1 MASIPLSVQDLC
13 QQQGRTLNVIWE
25 ELTRELGAQSRS
37 RLQNLDEDEL
47 AALFALP
54 EDYPRGDCRVCHAP
68 LEKKDGVCKTCE
80 QLGELG
86 RNLGHAQ
93 VIQLTREKSALLPGD
108 WNAEPLRQVP
118 DAAAKDV
125 RFYSLNQLA
134 HQIKDQQVT
143 SLMVGGNQ
151 HPKDD
156 FEAIAEQAQGIA
168 RLGILRMDVDNLGSI
183 FGQGLNNYVH
193 DRKISDKPSRFYSLG
208 RVTTM
213 SWQLSTFFSAV
224 LRQMVD
230 SHPENKGRVSVVYAG
245 GDDLFILGA
254 WDALPHIAA
263 DIREQF
269 SRYCAGNP
277 DFSLSGGLVLTGEEK
292 AKKYKRHF
300 GDHNKPQQRQKRA
313 LCFFDTPMDWEEFA
327 ELRTWFNRLTS
338 HCTQTENRPLL
349 KHLQRIATVWEGLR
363 QAKELKMQTE
373 RQGIDLRQVENAI
386 AAEKWC
392 WQMVYSLSRY
402 SRGKGTE
409 TVELVENLRKFVV
422 QNLPESP
429 RQGIELLGLL
439 CRWTELY
446 LRTSNRD
453 NERRAS

>member
-1 MASIPLSVQDLC
+1 
-13 QQQGRTLNVIWE
+13 
-25 ELTRELGAQSRS
+25 
-37 RLQNLDEDEL
+37 
-47 AALFALP
+47 
-54 EDYPRGDCRVCHAP
+54 

-277 DFSLSGGLVLTGEEK
+277 DFSLSGGLVLTGGKFPIYKGAELAGEAEEK